1 MTYLIGIAVVIF
13 LVWFIRGC
21 LKMVRWNN
29 DPDQQALV
37 DLLIGAANG
46 KPPHEMATFLI
57 HKRWTPK
64 EVTRRLM
71 HASTAIDRLDQPPAI
86 KSKCYEIAKRLAV
99 AS

>member
-29 DPDQQALV
+29 DPDQQTLV
-37 DLLIGAANG
+37 DLLIGTANG
-46 KPPHEMATFLI
+46 GQPHEVATFLTQ
-57 HKRWTPK
+57 KRWPPK
-64 EVTRRLM
+64 EVARRLM
-71 HASTAIDRLDQPPAI
+71 HASTAIDRLEQPPAL
-86 KSKCYEIAKRLAV
+86 KAKCYEIAKRLAV